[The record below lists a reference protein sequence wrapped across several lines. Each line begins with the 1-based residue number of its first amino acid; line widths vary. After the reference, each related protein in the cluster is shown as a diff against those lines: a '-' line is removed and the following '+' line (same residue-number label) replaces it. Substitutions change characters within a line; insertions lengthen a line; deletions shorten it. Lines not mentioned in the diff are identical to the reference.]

1 MAAESRSPSTQVP
14 VVIALAL
21 VVVLGLGGILAG
33 SKKKSSKG
41 KSAAPGTRAVIVPA
55 RARPLTFAIPPCGTG
70 QKLTPARAGEQLQV
84 QGAAVFE
91 LPPSRSPRTVQVL
104 PCGSQ
109 AGTPPAAA
117 FVLAGRR
124 GGGKAG
130 TQLQLVI
137 PNGSAATT
145 VVVPPCTRKAK
156 RGASVLPTPAGGSGA
171 ALAPR
176 C

>member
-1 MAAESRSPSTQVP
+1 MAGQGRSQSTQVP

-70 QKLTPARAGEQLQV
+70 QKLTPARAGGQLHV

-117 FVLAGRR
+117 FVLPGRR
-124 GGGKAG
+124 GGKAG
-130 TQLQLVI
+130 TQLQLVV

-145 VVVPPCTRKAK
+145 VVVPPCAPKAK
-156 RGASVLPTPAGGSGA
+156 PGASVLPAPAGGSSA
-171 ALAPR
+171 ALALP